1 MFLAKKVT
9 FFVNWRKSIAFTFQN
24 LRFYNAKPKE
34 IISQTIAFTP
44 QKLWF
49 VFVFFS
55 PKSCSVLKK

>member
-49 VFVFFS
+49 VFVFFFT
-55 PKSCSVLKK
+55 